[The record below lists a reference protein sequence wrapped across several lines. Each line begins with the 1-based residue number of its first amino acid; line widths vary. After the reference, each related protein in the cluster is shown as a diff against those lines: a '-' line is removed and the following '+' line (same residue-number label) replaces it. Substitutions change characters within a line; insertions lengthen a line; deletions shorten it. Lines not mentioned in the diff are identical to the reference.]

1 MVKGVDQKMKHRGDR
16 TDLKAA
22 WIARGTVGR
31 VLGFGDLTCFQVCFL
46 LIKGH
51 FCC

>member
-31 VLGFGDLTCFQVCFL
+31 VLGFGDLTCLSWVAAGPHSQVFY
-46 LIKGH
+46 
-51 FCC
+51 